1 MTPFKTDVW
10 DAVDILQNLDKTL
23 KKDIPDRIINAQE
36 IVANTYGIS
45 ILPAM
50 KWSTESKAYSQTA
63 NINYILMLTSSVAS
77 DLRNYENSRDCEL
90 WLKENNKEW
99 IIERNK
105 KRILTTFD
113 YAYKKWH
120 KRQVMSNSDIFE
132 SKLRAIDRYN
142 RTFTERQGK
151 LFFTEDLEKACV

>member
-1 MTPFKTDVW
+1 MIPFKNDIW
-10 DAVDILQNLDKTL
+10 DAFDMLQNLDKTL

-50 KWSTESKAYSQTA
+50 KWTVESKAYSQTA
-63 NINYILMLTSSVAS
+63 NINYILMFTASVAS
-77 DLRNYENSRDCEL
+77 DIRNCENSRECEL

-99 IIERNK
+99 IVERDK
-105 KRILTTFD
+105 ERILTTFD
-113 YAYKKWH
+113 YAYEKWH
-120 KRQVMSNSDIFE
+120 KRQVMSNSDILK
-132 SKLRAIDRYN
+132 SQCRTIDRYN

-151 LFFTEDLEKACV
+151 LYFTDDLEKVCV